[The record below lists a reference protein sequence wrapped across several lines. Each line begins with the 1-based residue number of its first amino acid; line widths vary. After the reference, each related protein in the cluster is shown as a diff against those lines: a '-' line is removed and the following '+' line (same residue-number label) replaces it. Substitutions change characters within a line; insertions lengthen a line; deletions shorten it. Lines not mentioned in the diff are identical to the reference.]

1 MTQPDFAQMGEERD
15 ELPMG
20 MPALPGER
28 VIFETRGWFAPWLW
42 IIYLVIPAFFV
53 WWIRRHRH
61 LVVTTRRVVYTEGIF
76 TKTQRVINLQRVQDV
91 GVYQGMMARMFGYGD
106 LLTESAGDAWQERI
120 VYLAKVRGARD
131 AILAAVHHDESD
143 DSPGT

>member
-1 MTQPDFAQMGEERD
+1 MTQSDFGQTGEVRE

-53 WWIRRHRH
+53 WWVRRHRH
-61 LVVTTRRVVYTEGIF
+61 LVVTTRRVVYTEGIIN
-76 TKTQRVINLQRVQDV
+76 KTQRVINLQRVQDV
-91 GVYQGMMARMFGYGD
+91 GVYQGLVARIFGYGD
-106 LLTESAGDAWQERI
+106 LLTESAGETGHEKI
-120 VYLAKVRGARD
+120 LYLARVRGARD
-131 AILAAVHHDESD
+131 AILVAVHHGDDENG
-143 DSPGT
+143 GT